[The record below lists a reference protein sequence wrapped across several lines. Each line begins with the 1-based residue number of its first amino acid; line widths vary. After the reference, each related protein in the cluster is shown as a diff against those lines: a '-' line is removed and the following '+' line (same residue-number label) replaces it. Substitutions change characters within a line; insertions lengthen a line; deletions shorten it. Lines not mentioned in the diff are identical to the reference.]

1 MEATSAERQI
11 VRGFVEDVQS
21 GVRGWI
27 NYYGSFYK
35 SALYPTL
42 RHLNGT
48 LVRWAM
54 RKFKRLRRH
63 RTRAEYWLGRI
74 ARKEPRLFP
83 HWQMGVRPAA
93 G

>member
-1 MEATSAERQI
+1 MFSP
-11 VRGFVEDVQS
+11 V
-21 GVRGWI
+21 VRGWI

-42 RHLNGT
+42 RHLNRT

-63 RTRAEYWLGRI
+63 QRRAEHWLGRI
-74 ARKEPRLFP
+74 APKATRAIPALADGRQTGG
-83 HWQMGVRPAA
+83 WMMGAR
-93 G
+93 